1 MKVIPSTE
9 LENHIGEEIGLSEWI
24 EVTQERINQF
34 ADATNDHQFIHVD
47 PELAKSAPTPW
58 DTTIAHGFLTLSLV
72 SYMSATSGFMPA
84 EMQTAVNYGSDKV
97 RFMEAVHVDSKIRGR
112 FILTD
117 AQYKKNGRWLVK
129 TTVTIEIEGV
139 EKPAAVI
146 ETLTLYIVKE

>member
-1 MKVIPSTE
+1 MNIIPANE

-97 RFMEAVHVDSKIRGR
+97 RFMEAVPVDSKIRGR

-139 EKPAAVI
+139 EKPAALV

>member
-1 MKVIPSTE
+1 MKVIPATE

-24 EVTQERINQF
+24 EITQERINQF

-97 RFMEAVHVDSKIRGR
+97 RFMEAVPVDSKIRGR

-139 EKPAAVI
+139 EKPEAVI

>member
-1 MKVIPSTE
+1 
-9 LENHIGEEIGLSEWI
+9 
-24 EVTQERINQF
+24 
-34 ADATNDHQFIHVD
+34 
-47 PELAKSAPTPW
+47 
-58 DTTIAHGFLTLSLV
+58 
-72 SYMSATSGFMPA
+72 
-84 EMQTAVNYGSDKV
+84 
-97 RFMEAVHVDSKIRGR
+97 MEAVPVESKIRGR

>member
-1 MKVIPSTE
+1 MNVIPANE

-24 EVTQERINQF
+24 EVTQERINKF

-97 RFMEAVHVDSKIRGR
+97 RFMEAVPVDSKIRGR
-112 FILTD
+112 FVLTD

-129 TTVTIEIEGV
+129 TSVTIEIDGV
-139 EKPAAVI
+139 EKPAAII

>member
-1 MKVIPSTE
+1 MKVIPATE

-24 EVTQERINQF
+24 EITQERINQF

-97 RFMEAVHVDSKIRGR
+97 RFMEAVPVDSKIRGR

>member
-1 MKVIPSTE
+1 MKVIPATE

-24 EVTQERINQF
+24 EITQERINQF

-58 DTTIAHGFLTLSLV
+58 DSTIAHGFLTLSLV

-97 RFMEAVHVDSKIRGR
+97 RFMEAVPVDSKIRGR

>member
-1 MKVIPSTE
+1 MNVIPANE

-97 RFMEAVHVDSKIRGR
+97 RFMEAVPVDSKIRGR

-139 EKPAAVI
+139 EKPAALV

>member
-1 MKVIPSTE
+1 MKVIPATE

-72 SYMSATSGFMPA
+72 SYMSATSVFMPA

-97 RFMEAVHVDSKIRGR
+97 RFMEAVPVDSKIRGR

>member
-1 MKVIPSTE
+1 
-9 LENHIGEEIGLSEWI
+9 
-24 EVTQERINQF
+24 
-34 ADATNDHQFIHVD
+34 
-47 PELAKSAPTPW
+47 
-58 DTTIAHGFLTLSLV
+58 
-72 SYMSATSGFMPA
+72 MPA

-97 RFMEAVHVDSKIRGR
+97 RFMEAVPVDSKIRGR

-139 EKPAAVI
+139 DKPAAVI

>member
-1 MKVIPSTE
+1 
-9 LENHIGEEIGLSEWI
+9 
-24 EVTQERINQF
+24 
-34 ADATNDHQFIHVD
+34 
-47 PELAKSAPTPW
+47 
-58 DTTIAHGFLTLSLV
+58 
-72 SYMSATSGFMPA
+72 MPA

-97 RFMEAVHVDSKIRGR
+97 RFMEAVPVDSKIRGR

>member
-1 MKVIPSTE
+1 MKVIPATE

-72 SYMSATSGFMPA
+72 SYMSATSGFMPS

-97 RFMEAVHVDSKIRGR
+97 RFMEAVPVDSKIRGR